1 MELKT
6 LRNTLGLAVA
16 LAVLAGCSSNKNAD
30 NSGANS
36 GAGYDSSAS
45 SSGLNSGA
53 GGAGGAGDLSSLTR
67 VYYFDFDKADLRPD
81 SQAALDRSIS
91 ILRNGAQRIRL
102 EGNCDERGTRE
113 YNMALGE
120 RRANSV
126 ANYMVVNGISSD
138 RIETVSY
145 GEEKPAAPG
154 HDDSAWSQNRRVEL
168 KIN

>member
-6 LRNTLGLAVA
+6 LRNALGLAVA
-16 LAVLAGCSSNKNAD
+16 VTVLAGCSSNKNAD
-30 NSGANS
+30 NSGANANSAPIDS
-36 GAGYDSSAS
+36 GMSSGMDSS
-45 SSGLNSGA
+45 
-53 GGAGGAGDLSSLTR
+53 AGDLSSLTR

-91 ILRNGAQRIRL
+91 VLKNGSQRIRL
-102 EGNCDERGTRE
+102 EGNGDERGTRE

-126 ANYMVVNGISSD
+126 ANYMVVNGIARD

-145 GEEKPAAPG
+145 GEEKPAATG
-154 HDDSAWSQNRRVEL
+154 HDEGAWSQNRRVEL
-168 KIN
+168 KLN

>member
-6 LRNTLGLAVA
+6 IRNALGLAVA
-16 LAVLAGCSSNKNAD
+16 VVVLAGCSGNKSKD
-30 NSGANS
+30 NSGANNNT
-36 GAGYDSSAS
+36 GAPVESS

-53 GGAGGAGDLSSLTR
+53 GDLSNLTR
-67 VYYFDFDKADLRPD
+67 AYYFDFDKADLRPD

-91 ILRNGAQRIRL
+91 VLKNGSQRIRL

-120 RRANSV
+120 RRANAV
-126 ANYMVVNGISSD
+126 ANYMVVNGVARD

-145 GEEKPAAPG
+145 GEEKAAAAG
-154 HDDSAWSQNRRVEL
+154 HDEGAWSQNRRVEL
-168 KIN
+168 QLN

>member
-1 MELKT
+1 MELKAI
-6 LRNTLGLAVA
+6 RNALCLAVA
-16 LAVLAGCSSNKNAD
+16 VAALAGCSSNKNAD
-30 NSGANS
+30 NSGANN
-36 GAGYDSSAS
+36 GATAPVDMSN
-45 SSGLNSGA
+45 SSGMDS
-53 GGAGGAGDLSSLTR
+53 GAGDLNSLTR

-81 SQAALDRSIS
+81 SQAALDRGIAV
-91 ILRNGAQRIRL
+91 LKNGSQRIRL

-126 ANYMVVNGISSD
+126 ANYMVVNGVARD

-145 GEEKPAAPG
+145 GEEKAAAPG
-154 HDDSAWSQNRRVEL
+154 HDEGAWSQNRRVEL